1 MSIAST
7 VRRLGT
13 FLWRS
18 GQVKLTPKREYLKRK
33 EIKVDSVGNL
43 LSPIMVRED
52 RRRSHIGYIQQDVA
66 YIHTSNAKPS
76 YKHEAL

>member
-13 FLWRS
+13 FLRRS

-33 EIKVDSVGNL
+33 EIKVDSIGNL
-43 LSPIMVRED
+43 LSPIMVRRQKKGASFKSD
-52 RRRSHIGYIQQDVA
+52 
-66 YIHTSNAKPS
+66 NKPAV
-76 YKHEAL
+76 KAEFCGF